1 MQTKPLNKIMAY
13 KKSKKKRIT
22 CRFCGDQ
29 MLDIPD
35 ARRKIGGHWID
46 IGCWL
51 MYLAGKN

>member
-1 MQTKPLNKIMAY
+1 MAY

-35 ARRKIGGHWID
+35 ARKKLGGKWVD
-46 IGCWL
+46 IGCYFGWL
-51 MYLAGKN
+51 ENRIKNLK